1 MNPEA
6 YLVNVGRGSV
16 IDEEALIKT
25 LNDGGIAGAALDVIE
40 AEPPQPDSPLWDTPN
55 LLLTPH
61 VAGNLTMAYT
71 RKRNTEMFCED
82 LIRYAHGEQLLHEVD
97 RSLGY

>member
-1 MNPEA
+1 MNPDA

-16 IDEEALIKT
+16 IDEAALIKT

-40 AEPPQPDSPLWDTPN
+40 AEPPQPDSPLWETPN

-82 LIRYAHGEQLLHEVD
+82 LIRYAHGEPLLHEVD